1 MAPLTGSPS
10 GAGVAP
16 DGAVKRPH
24 LLIAACAG
32 MFVFG
37 IALVLLG
44 TLFGLPEMRARLQ
57 LDLVRQ
63 GNLYALLV
71 FGVFLATVVVGPLI
85 DRFGNKAVLAISSVL
100 VTLALAGVAFAHSFQ
115 AAVVY
120 AVLLGI
126 GGGGLNTSTNVLVSD
141 VYGDDR
147 GPMLNVLGI
156 FFGVGALFIP
166 LLASIVA
173 ARIAA
178 LILAA
183 AAMSALCAIA
193 YLLLHFPAARE
204 AHSFSWREVVRV
216 ARYPGVLL
224 FAFLLFFESG
234 NEASL
239 NGWTSTWTAGLGA
252 PAKTATA
259 ILAAFQASMMAG
271 RILAARLLRRV
282 TEPRLVLASGL
293 SAVIGCALML
303 AASSVP
309 VMAAGVVLTGLS
321 FAAIYPT
328 TLAMAGD
335 RYQRFS
341 GTVFGVLFS
350 IALLG
355 GIAFPWGLGHV
366 SDAFG
371 VRSGIVLPLMGAAMI
386 CVMITVIGKRAAKTD
401 YGAAGAGRK

>member
-1 MAPLTGSPS
+1 MAPLTGSTS
-10 GAGVAP
+10 GAGITP
-16 DGAVKRPH
+16 DGAVSRTR
-24 LLIAACAG
+24 LLVAACAG
-32 MFVFG
+32 MFIFG

-44 TLFGLPEMRARLQ
+44 TLFGLPDMRARLQ

-63 GNLYALLV
+63 GNLQALLL

-100 VTLALAGVAFAHSFQ
+100 VTAALAGFASAHSFES
-115 AAVVY
+115 AVVY
-120 AVLLGI
+120 AILLGI

-166 LLASIVA
+166 MLASIVA
-173 ARIAA
+173 AKIAA
-178 LILAA
+178 LMWTAAVLAA
-183 AAMSALCAIA
+183 FCALA
-193 YLLLHFPAARE
+193 YLLLPFPAARE
-204 AHSFSWREVVRV
+204 AHSFSWLEAARV

-234 NEASL
+234 NEAAL
-239 NGWTSTWTAGLGA
+239 NGWTSTWASNLGA
-252 PAKTATA
+252 SANTATA
-259 ILAAFQASMMAG
+259 VLAAFQASMMAG
-271 RILAARLLRRV
+271 RILAARLLRTV
-282 TEPRLVLASGL
+282 AEPALVFASAVG
-293 SAVIGCALML
+293 AVIGCVVML
-303 AASSVP
+303 AAPSVP
-309 VMAAGVVLTGLS
+309 VIAVGVVLTGLS
-321 FAAIYPT
+321 CAAIYPT

-350 IALLG
+350 IALVG

-366 SDAFG
+366 SNRFG
-371 VRSGIVLPLMGAAMI
+371 LRAGIVLPLVGAAMI
-386 CVMITVIGKRAAKTD
+386 CVMISVIGNRAGKSD
-401 YGAAGAGRK
+401 AAAVR

>member
-1 MAPLTGSPS
+1 MAPLSR
-10 GAGVAP
+10 A
-16 DGAVKRPH
+16 R
-24 LLIAACAG
+24 LLVAACAG
-32 MFVFG
+32 MFIFG

-63 GNLYALLV
+63 GNLQALLL

-100 VTLALAGVAFAHSFQ
+100 VALALAGFASANSFHS
-115 AAVVY
+115 AIAY
-120 AVLLGI
+120 ALLLGI

-156 FFGVGALFIP
+156 FFGVGALLIP
-166 LLASIVA
+166 MLTSIVA
-173 ARIAA
+173 AKIGAVM
-178 LILAA
+178 LSAA
-183 AAMSALCAIA
+183 AVATLCALA
-193 YLLLHFPAARE
+193 YMLLPFPAARE
-204 AHSFSWREVVRV
+204 AHSFSWREAARV

-239 NGWTSTWTAGLGA
+239 NGWTSTWTGGLGA
-252 PAKTATA
+252 PEKTATA
-259 ILAAFQASMMAG
+259 VLAAFQASMMAG
-271 RILAARLLRRV
+271 RILAARLLR
-282 TEPRLVLASGL
+282 TITKPRLVFASGAG
-293 SAVIGCALML
+293 AVVGCAIMLLARSVSLM
-303 AASSVP
+303 AV
-309 VMAAGVVLTGLS
+309 GVVLTGVA

-366 SDAFG
+366 SNAFG
-371 VRSGIVLPLMGAAMI
+371 LRVGIVLPLAGAAMI
-386 CVMITVIGKRAAKTD
+386 CVMIAVIARRAGKTEAA
-401 YGAAGAGRK
+401 AMR

>member
-1 MAPLTGSPS
+1 MAPLTGSSP
-10 GAGVAP
+10 AGVAP
-16 DGAVKRPH
+16 DGTLSRTR
-24 LLIAACAG
+24 LLVAACAG
-32 MFVFG
+32 MFIFG

-63 GNLYALLV
+63 GNLQALLL
-71 FGVFLATVVVGPLI
+71 FGVFLATVVAGPLI

-100 VTLALAGVAFAHSFQ
+100 VAAALAGFASAHSFES
-115 AAVVY
+115 AVVY
-120 AVLLGI
+120 ALLLGF

-166 LLASIVA
+166 MLTSIVA
-173 ARIAA
+173 AKIAA
-178 LILAA
+178 VMLAA
-183 AAMSALCAIA
+183 SVMAAVCALA
-193 YLLLHFPAARE
+193 YLLLPFPAARE
-204 AHSFSWREVVRV
+204 AHSFSWLEAVRV

-239 NGWTSTWTAGLGA
+239 IGWTSSWTGNLGA
-252 PAKTATA
+252 SAKTATA
-259 ILAAFQASMMAG
+259 VLAAFQASMMAG
-271 RILAARLLRRV
+271 RIVAARVLRSV
-282 TEPRLVLASGL
+282 AEPTLVFTSGL
-293 SAVIGCALML
+293 GAVIGCVVMV
-303 AASSVP
+303 AARSVP
-309 VMAAGVVLTGLS
+309 AMAVGVVLTGLS

-341 GTVFGVLFS
+341 GTVFGLLFS

-366 SDAFG
+366 SNAFG
-371 VRSGIVLPLMGAAMI
+371 LRAGIALPLVGAAMI
-386 CVMITVIGKRAAKTD
+386 CVMISVIGRRAGKSD
-401 YGAAGAGRK
+401 AATVR

>member
-1 MAPLTGSPS
+1 
-10 GAGVAP
+10 
-16 DGAVKRPH
+16 
-24 LLIAACAG
+24 

-44 TLFGLPEMRARLQ
+44 TLFGLPEMRARLE
-57 LDLVRQ
+57 LNLVRQ
-63 GNLYALLV
+63 GNLQALLL
-71 FGVFLATVVVGPLI
+71 FGVFLATVIVGPLI

-100 VTLALAGVAFAHSFQ
+100 VAAALAGFVSAHSFQ
-115 AAVVY
+115 SAVMC
-120 AVLLGI
+120 ALLLGS

-147 GPMLNVLGI
+147 GSMLNVLGI

-166 LLASIVA
+166 LLTSLVA

-178 LILAA
+178 VMLAA
-183 AAMSALCAIA
+183 AAVAAVCALA
-193 YLLLHFPAARE
+193 YLLLPFPAARE
-204 AHSFSWREVVRV
+204 AHSFSWREAAQV

-224 FAFLLFFESG
+224 FAFLLFFQSG

-239 NGWTSTWTAGLGA
+239 NGWTSTWTGGLGA
-252 PAKTATA
+252 SEKAATA
-259 ILAAFQASMMAG
+259 VLAAFQASMMAG
-271 RILAARLLRRV
+271 RVLAARLLRTV
-282 TEPRLVLASGL
+282 AKPRLVFASGL
-293 SAVIGCALML
+293 GAVAGCALML
-303 AASSVP
+303 AARSVP
-309 VMAAGVVLTGLS
+309 VMAAGVVVTGLS

-335 RYQRFS
+335 RYPRFS

-371 VRSGIVLPLMGAAMI
+371 LRAGIVLPLVGAAMI
-386 CVMITVIGKRAAKTD
+386 CVMIGTIRRRAGRTA
-401 YGAAGAGRK
+401 GAAVR